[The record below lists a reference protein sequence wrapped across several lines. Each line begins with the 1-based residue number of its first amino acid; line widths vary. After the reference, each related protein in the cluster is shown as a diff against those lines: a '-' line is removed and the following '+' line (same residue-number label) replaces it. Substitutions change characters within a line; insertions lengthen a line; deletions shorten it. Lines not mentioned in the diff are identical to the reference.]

1 MKLKTLAVI
10 MAAGMAASA
19 FGQGIIL
26 DNLGNAGGIS
36 ATSGG
41 RVYVNGVV
49 FDGINANLGVVVSGG
64 AAANSL
70 AAMGTFTAATD
81 PKGYTGADAGQFQ
94 LGAAGAAVNVP
105 GVSAGGTAW
114 IQLQI
119 WYNGTTTAGLFP
131 SFAAAQS
138 GGGFV
143 GTVLWFQGVSNP
155 QASPPLAPPNLGGM
169 PSVNLAIIP
178 EPSMLA
184 LGAMGLASLLIFRR
198 RS

>member
-26 DNLGNAGGIS
+26 DNLGNSGGIN

-64 AAANSL
+64 PDAASL
-70 AAMGTFTAATD
+70 LPMGTFTQATD

-94 LGAAGAAVNVP
+94 LGAAGAALNVP

-131 SFAAAQS
+131 SFAAAQN
-138 GGGFV
+138 GGFV
-143 GTVLWFQGVSNP
+143 GTVLWSQGTSNP
-155 QASPPLAPPNLGGM
+155 GGSPPIAPPNLGGM
-169 PSVNLAIIP
+169 PSVNLVIIP